1 MSSAPRAAVPAGL
14 ALVPMLGASC
24 LCPEHSQSSLLRSQ
38 GATSSCQTFAGQ
50 HKGMEAKLLP
60 LCLWSGRIRV
70 LLGMREWQEGACS
83 VQATATAGRRQEDGD
98 PWVAGGGTGRE
109 TTQQQWWRGLEEEGS
124 EGLWRN
130 TSSSASSGSP
140 SHKRTASL
148 QLLSPLLSLLGTGT
162 GSTGGCCPCPGH
174 PAAALG
180 PRVMGYL
187 GVGLLSLPLQEPE
200 LLLLLSE
207 EVP

>member
-1 MSSAPRAAVPAGL
+1 MGCCACRAGAHPTVWCWLFVP
-14 ALVPMLGASC
+14 
-24 LCPEHSQSSLLRSQ
+24 QSSLLRSQ

-60 LCLWSGRIRV
+60 SCLWSGRILV
-70 LLGMREWQEGACS
+70 LLECRS
-83 VQATATAGRRQEDGD
+83 GRRKRAACKPQPQQDGGKRTGD

-109 TTQQQWWRGLEEEGS
+109 TTQQQRRRGLEEEGS
-124 EGLWRN
+124 EGLLETHQQLRL
-130 TSSSASSGSP
+130 P
-140 SHKRTASL
+140 SHQAHSL
-148 QLLSPLLSLLGTGT
+148 APAALRS
-162 GSTGGCCPCPGH
+162 CPRWAPAARGAAPPARGH
-174 PAAALG
+174 PAATLG